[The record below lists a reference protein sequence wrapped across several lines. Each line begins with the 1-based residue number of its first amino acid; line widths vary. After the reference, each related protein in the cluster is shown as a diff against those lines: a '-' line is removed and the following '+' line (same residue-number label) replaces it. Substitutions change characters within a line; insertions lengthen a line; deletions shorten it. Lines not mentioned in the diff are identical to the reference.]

1 MKTLKV
7 FWSLILIST
16 LTLQSSSSLASH
28 GMGGE
33 LHWECLPSGAF
44 RFTLKFYRDCNGIP
58 APSGLDLNTTVPGVL
73 TIQMPRIQINDISP
87 QGFMSNGTTGCPS
100 CAVTGGNPGVIEEH
114 IYQSAPVFLNGTPP
128 ATGWEFYWGECCRS
142 GAISNLVSP
151 GSTGMRINA
160 KMYPF
165 NGQNMNPCF
174 DSSPFFAE
182 RPHGIVCAGLPVT
195 YQHLAF
201 DHEFDSL
208 QYSFSN
214 PLTDAG
220 TPATFASG
228 FGVNNPLPG
237 TNALDPF
244 TGEYF
249 SNTQS
254 AGYYATAIKV
264 SAYKCGVLVSENFRE
279 VHIIILAY
287 CPNVAGNVS
296 NQPPAMAAPFADP
309 ITGLFTSYHD
319 TVMAGD
325 TINFSIQVLDGQQ
338 FTNGNL
344 QMVTYNAYG
353 LQYGTAFTDPNAGCL
368 IPPCATITPPP
379 IINLPGAFIIQFDWI
394 TDPAHLN
401 YSFSCV
407 QFSNT
412 YYFMNK
418 SYDNYCPANAVE
430 NRTFSITVIPTIP
443 KPPLVN
449 NNGVLE
455 CNWGPNYIYQWFFNR
470 WAIPGATGSSHVP
483 QQNGTYHLLAVAP
496 DGNGNYSDAF
506 VVNFVGV
513 NEVQNELQYSVY
525 PNPSMSGLFTI
536 EWNKAD
542 ESPLLITITDFY
554 GRIIQTSD
562 QSLYSSTSGS
572 QVIDLSGHSAG
583 CYLVELES
591 PGKYKYRTRLMK

>member
-1 MKTLKV
+1 MAGLL
-7 FWSLILIST
+7 F
-16 LTLQSSSSLASH
+16 QNDPALASH

-33 LHWECLPSGAF
+33 IHWQCLPGGQF
-44 RFTLKFYRDCNGIP
+44 QFTLKFYRDCNGII
-58 APSGLDLNTTVPGVL
+58 APNWLNMWTSVPGVPSIPMSK
-73 TIQMPRIQINDISP
+73 IQTNDISP
-87 QGFMSNGTTGCPS
+87 QGFMSDGTTACPS
-100 CAVTGGNPGVIEEH
+100 CAVPGGNAGVIEEH
-114 IYQSAPVFLNGTPP
+114 IYQTAPVFLNGTPP
-128 ATGWEFYWGECCRS
+128 ATGWEFYWGDCCRS

-160 KMYPF
+160 KMYPY

-220 TPATFASG
+220 TPAAFAPG
-228 FGVNNPLPG
+228 FGINNPLPG

-244 TGEYF
+244 TGEFF
-249 SNTQS
+249 SNTQV
-254 AGYYATAIKV
+254 AGYYASAIKV
-264 SAYKCGVLVSENFRE
+264 SAYKCGLLVSENFRE
-279 VHIIILAY
+279 VHIIIVAN
-287 CPNVAGNVS
+287 CPDVAGNVS

-309 ITGLFTSYHD
+309 VTGLFTTYQD

-325 TINFSIQVLDGQQ
+325 TIQ
-338 FTNGNL
+338 FTLLISDPQLFTNSNP
-344 QMVTYNAYG
+344 QSVTYNAFG
-353 LQYGTAFTDPNAGCL
+353 LEYGTGFTDPNAGCL
-368 IPPCATITPPP
+368 IPPCATLTPPP
-379 IINLPGAFIIQFDWI
+379 MLTAPSTVTTQFNWI

-443 KPPLVN
+443 KPPVVN
-449 NNGVLE
+449 NNGMLE
-455 CNWGPNYIYQWFFNR
+455 CNWGPSYIYQWFFNR

-496 DGNGNYSDAF
+496 DGNGNYSDGF
-506 VVNFVGV
+506 VATFVGI
-513 NEVQNELQYSVY
+513 NEMQNELNYSVY
-525 PNPSMSGLFTI
+525 PNPSQSGIFTI

-542 ESPLLITITDFY
+542 SSPLLITITDLY
-554 GRIIQTSD
+554 GRIIQNAE
-562 QSLYSSTSGS
+562 QPVYSSSGT
-572 QVIDLSGHSAG
+572 QVIDLSDHSAG